1 MSFKSF
7 IKDKIF
13 LTSLL
18 LFGIATIEIF
28 LIPYPVANFI
38 KLYIPIAILCLY
50 VVGIIIEYFAKRN
63 FYKNFLGT
71 LNDLDEKY
79 LITEII
85 KKPNFIEGKILK
97 QVLEEINKSM
107 IENVNKYKYNPF
119 IICINIQIYI
129 MNIYCYFFLYQYIFI
144 FLNRLI
150 HNLF

>member
-107 IENVNKYKYNPF
+107 IENVNKYKY
-119 IICINIQIYI
+119 
-129 MNIYCYFFLYQYIFI
+129 MRR
-144 FLNRLI
+144 RL
-150 HNLF
+150 